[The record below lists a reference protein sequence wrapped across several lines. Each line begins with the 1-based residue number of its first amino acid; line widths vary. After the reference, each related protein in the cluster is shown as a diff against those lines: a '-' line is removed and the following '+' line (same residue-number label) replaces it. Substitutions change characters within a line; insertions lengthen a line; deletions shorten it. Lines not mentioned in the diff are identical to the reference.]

1 LNPEG
6 IGVMPMFAKVSMDF
20 VFLGGSDLAGP
31 ISRLQN
37 AVSFNYYA
45 NTGVYDNRAEM
56 VQYDPDGNG
65 HEVKFKPYSYPDMIH
80 GLDNYKVNKE
90 EVNSNITKKEEATV
104 KMDIKPLN
112 SVSIVNNSTEE
123 KFSGRNI
130 VKVPLATSSTSP
142 QVKPTQTTNTSTNSG
157 GNTSSGNLS
166 QENQELV
173 NGWTEAHPADVSQQ
187 RFEEFMDGAFDE
199 ASSGRLSSI
208 TFLETILIKDSSNEF
223 DWNPSHLISKET
235 CTDADINYIKEQ
247 YTLNGLGY
255 GPDSIGTVYI
265 KGKNYL
271 INKDALPYASQFIY

>member
-1 LNPEG
+1 
-6 IGVMPMFAKVSMDF
+6 
-20 VFLGGSDLAGP
+20 
-31 ISRLQN
+31 
-37 AVSFNYYA
+37 
-45 NTGVYDNRAEM
+45 
-56 VQYDPDGNG
+56 
-65 HEVKFKPYSYPDMIH
+65 
-80 GLDNYKVNKE
+80 
-90 EVNSNITKKEEATV
+90 
-104 KMDIKPLN
+104 MDIKPLN

-130 VKVPLATSSTSP
+130 VKVPLTTSSTSP
-142 QVKPTQTTNTSTNSG
+142 QVKPTQTTNTSTNSGGNTSGG

-199 ASSGRLSSI
+199 ASSGKLSSI